1 LVMAYADLMKRL
13 GRGGIAIL
21 DGGTGTE
28 LERRGVA
35 MSPGAWCGPATL
47 TNRPVLEAVHADYIR
62 AGADVITANTYAS
75 SRLMLGPAGYG
86 DRVEEINRIAV
97 EAALTARARAGVAG
111 VVVAGSLSHM
121 VPVIAGTE
129 WFDPAAMPDP
139 AAIADAFAEL
149 AGILR
154 DAGCDM
160 IILEM
165 MYDPERMI
173 AAIAAAR
180 STGLPVWAGL
190 SSRRGADGAV
200 LGFSHHADVP
210 FDDIAALLSDSGAE
224 AAGIMHT
231 PSDLVAPS
239 IEIIRR
245 HFDGPLLAYPDS
257 GHFKMPHWK
266 FEDIIPPD
274 DFAAY
279 ASQWSAA
286 GVRIIGGCCG
296 LSPDH
301 IAAIA
306 ALKEGPA

>member
-1 LVMAYADLMKRL
+1 MAYAELMDRL
-13 GRGGIAIL
+13 GRGGIVIL

-28 LERRGVA
+28 LERRGVP

-47 TNRPVLEAVHADYIR
+47 THQPVLQAVHEDYIR

-97 EAALTARARAGVAG
+97 ETALTARERAGVAG

-121 VPVIAGTE
+121 VPVVAGTE
-129 WFDPAAMPDP
+129 WFDPAGVPDP
-139 AAIADAFAEL
+139 ERIADAFAEL
-149 AGILR
+149 AKILR
-154 DAGCDM
+154 DAGCEM
-160 IILEM
+160 ILLEM
-165 MYDPERMI
+165 MYDPDRMA

-180 STGLPVWAGL
+180 ATGLPVWVGL
-190 SSRRGADGAV
+190 SARHGEDGAV
-200 LGFSHHADVP
+200 VGFSHHEDVP
-210 FDDIAALLSDSGAE
+210 FDEIAALLPDSGIE

-239 IEIIRR
+239 IDIIRR

-257 GHFKMPHWK
+257 GHFKMPHWQ
-266 FEDIIPPD
+266 FEDIIPPA
-274 DFAAY
+274 DFATY
-279 ASQWSAA
+279 AAHWAAA
-286 GVRIIGGCCG
+286 GVHIIGGCCG
-296 LSPDH
+296 LSPEH

-306 ALKEGPA
+306 ALKEGAA